1 VGKVPEMEGVIDFLV
16 ARIRAGKEVQEIK
29 CMRVVLHALVRVVG
43 QFAHVYTEMCAR
55 NVLLAIEV
63 QRLFDKLWKKLF
75 GDSLS
80 NSIRLAQRN

>member
-1 VGKVPEMEGVIDFLV
+1 MGKVPEMEGVIDFLV
-16 ARIRAGKEVQEIK
+16 ARIRADKEVQEIK

-43 QFAHVYTEMCAR
+43 QFAQVYTEMCAK